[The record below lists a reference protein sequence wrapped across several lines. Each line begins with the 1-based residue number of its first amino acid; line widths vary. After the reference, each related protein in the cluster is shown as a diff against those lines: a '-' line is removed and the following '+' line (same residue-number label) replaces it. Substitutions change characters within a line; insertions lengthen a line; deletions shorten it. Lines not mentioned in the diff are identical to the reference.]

1 MYDFLAQ
8 SEISIRAVFQLR
20 LHALKPNLA
29 HILRNVAHARV
40 VQEIG
45 FGRDKTEMNH
55 DGKSGD
61 LPGAVGY
68 ESMEKIFGF
77 LWRGRV
83 PEFAAPGAFAGGR
96 LGARFVGRVGNKVRP
111 EQLKLL
117 RTTPR
122 KDAVGQASA

>member
-68 ESMEKIFGF
+68 ESMEKSFGF
-77 LWRGRV
+77 LWRVRV
-83 PEFAAPGAFAGGR
+83 PQVAGPGAFAGGR
-96 LGARFVGRVGNKVRP
+96 PGRRCVGGIGAKARA
-111 EQLKLL
+111 
-117 RTTPR
+117 T
-122 KDAVGQASA
+122 